1 MKSEMKLVLQ
11 HTTKVLTP
19 HSLVRRAASEQV
31 REAYQFGCGCWN
43 SEGNKFNENDATRDF
58 QIEGI
63 SSWQNSDSGSVEASS
78 SSSRS
83 KNGDPPSIIRLE
95 RVYYSTKTIPYHY
108 SHDSSKTALQ
118 GSVSS
123 TCGIEFQPSFIP
135 QQKQVKTFRK
145 ETCKALH
152 AEKKVVA
159 ISQTSVARPVKRKAD
174 CSSLWQFLVFRL
186 TKSWAGIYSDLQP
199 RRSSSTCSGIL
210 ALNYWLR
217 IQLRRW

>member
-19 HSLVRRAASEQV
+19 HSSVRRAASEQV

-43 SEGNKFNENDATRDF
+43 SEGNKFNENDETRDF

-78 SSSRS
+78 SSSRG

-123 TCGIEFQPSFIP
+123 TCDIEFQPSFIP

-152 AEKKVVA
+152 AEKKVFA

-174 CSSLWQFLVFRL
+174 CSSGRQEENGLNMVNATDQKFQKR
-186 TKSWAGIYSDLQP
+186 Q
-199 RRSSSTCSGIL
+199 RRGNISTSMKRYMQI
-210 ALNYWLR
+210 NSYKYK
-217 IQLRRW
+217 

>member
-95 RVYYSTKTIPYHY
+95 RVYYSTKTIPYQYHPPKLLCKAQCRVRVA
-108 SHDSSKTALQ
+108 SSFNR
-118 GSVSS
+118 VSS
-123 TCGIEFQPSFIP
+123 HNKNKSKRF
-135 QQKQVKTFRK
+135 
-145 ETCKALH
+145 A
-152 AEKKVVA
+152 KKRV
-159 ISQTSVARPVKRKAD
+159 RLCMPKRKF
-174 CSSLWQFLVFRL
+174 SRFHKRPWPVRL
-186 TKSWAGIYSDLQP
+186 KGKQIA
-199 RRSSSTCSGIL
+199 
-210 ALNYWLR
+210 ALEDKKKTDW
-217 IQLRRW
+217 IW